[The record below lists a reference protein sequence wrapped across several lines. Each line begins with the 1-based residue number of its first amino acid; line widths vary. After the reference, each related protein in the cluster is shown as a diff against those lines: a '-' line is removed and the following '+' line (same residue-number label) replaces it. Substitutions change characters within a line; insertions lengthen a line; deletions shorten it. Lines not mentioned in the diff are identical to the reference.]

1 MKTDPSIR
9 TFPQQFFFVDQ
20 DQLIPKLLKQKWS
33 IFRLWKYDI
42 STKGRIQCNMHQMIY
57 IRLIKK
63 SNFIFV
69 FSLPHPKEPKTQLE
83 GYYVNNLK

>member
-9 TFPQQFFFVDQ
+9 TFPQQIFFNVDQ

-33 IFRLWKYDI
+33 IFRLWKDDR
-42 STKGRIQCNMHQMIY
+42 STRGQIQCNMHQMIY

-63 SNFIFV
+63 LNFIFV
-69 FSLPHPKEPKTQLE
+69 FSLPHPRNHKHSSKGIMSTT
-83 GYYVNNLK
+83 